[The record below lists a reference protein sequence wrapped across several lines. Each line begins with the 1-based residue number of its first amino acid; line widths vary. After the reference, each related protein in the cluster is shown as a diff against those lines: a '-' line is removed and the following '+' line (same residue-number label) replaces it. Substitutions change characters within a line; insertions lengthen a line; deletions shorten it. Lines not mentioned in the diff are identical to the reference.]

1 MSSAVK
7 DAIGGDIVAGDNNND
22 SNIRYLFNDGVASH
36 PVLELLPE
44 EENPNDDVTRG
55 VVNANENKEGV
66 AATITPSFVL
76 DVTWPRV
83 AVFYHP
89 TSAAC
94 QDFTPNYIAL
104 ARAVRHRSSRVPVA
118 FHAVSCAVHDEVCAE
133 FEIRSVP
140 VILAFK
146 AGRVDGLTLERN
158 QDNTIDIMAVADAL
172 ELNLGP
178 AEGGKFENGGGAGDD
193 TDAGSRG
200 QDSSVMVV
208 GGMAGS
214 TTKHQAAAGGIKKGV
229 GGRRIH
235 SSHHHHHAAAAAA
248 AAAVAAADPESTVV
262 FSDAAAS
269 FIVSME
275 QTVYDPN
282 GPTDSPLSREL
293 AYTLREYL
301 DLLHWTLP
309 PNWRLHDLINDLRS
323 DYDSI
328 IKGRSQLLRVLDRH
342 RNPGDRPSWSRSCV
356 RGQYVDPNESGG
368 LDVVQEFS
376 GYSCGLLR
384 MFHISA
390 IGVAQQHSRV
400 LGDTGRVRPSHV
412 ATVFRD
418 YVESFY
424 GGSSRILRRV
434 FLECVDK
441 CLFEL
446 CGSLADV
453 QADTPQS
460 DPGWHELT
468 MWLWNVHN
476 HIRSSIA
483 SDGTAVAPSQEI
495 LWPTQEECPACF
507 GTLGGVD
514 SVAIY
519 DHIKS
524 VYWPVGI
531 QNPRIIVIKP
541 WRGKRRP
548 LGRLR
553 SAAGG
558 VLTDVII
565 IVLLGALGFALKQ
578 YWIKNDKR
586 MKEKGWKS
594 PFLDTIRNWSL
605 PNISIGSGN
614 KRKGNINGRTGL
626 RSYAPGNRMR
636 QRYIEKTPGR
646 QAQREISSSGFA
658 TGRSRSSARSSSS
671 NSSKNRGRNGANNG
685 ISSGS
690 SGRRSAAG
698 ARHHSTFMNV

>member
-1 MSSAVK
+1 MQSVGSDVAAV
-7 DAIGGDIVAGDNNND
+7 GDTT
-22 SNIRYLFNDGVASH
+22 IRYLFNDGVASH
-36 PVLELLPE
+36 PVRELLPE
-44 EENPNDDVTRG
+44 DENPTDDVTRG
-55 VVNANENKEGV
+55 VVNGNENKEGV

-89 TSAAC
+89 ASAAC
-94 QDFTPNYIAL
+94 QDFTSNYIAL

-118 FHAVSCAVHDEVCAE
+118 FHAVSCAVHDEVCSE

-146 AGRVDGLTLERN
+146 AGRVDGLALERT
-158 QDNTIDIMAVADAL
+158 QDNTIDIMSVADVL

-178 AEGGKFENGGGAGDD
+178 AEDGQFENGGGDGN
-193 TDAGSRG
+193 GG
-200 QDSSVMVV
+200 GGKGSSVMVA

-214 TTKHQAAAGGIKKGV
+214 TTQHQAAAGGNNRGA
-229 GGRRIH
+229 GGGGGIH
-235 SSHHHHHAAAAAA
+235 PATHHHHAADAAA

-282 GPTDSPLSREL
+282 GPDSPLDREL
-293 AYTLREYL
+293 SYTLREYL

-323 DYDSI
+323 DYETI
-328 IKGRSQLLRVLDRH
+328 IKGRTQLLQVLDRH

-356 RGQYVDPNESGG
+356 RGQYIDPNESGG

-434 FLECVDK
+434 FLESVDD

-453 QADTPQS
+453 QADTPQF

-468 MWLWNVHN
+468 IWLWNVHN

-483 SDGTAVAPSQEI
+483 SGGTAVVPSQEI
-495 LWPTQEECPACF
+495 LWPSQEECPACF

-514 SVAIY
+514 DAAIY
-519 DHIKS
+519 EHVKS
-524 VYWPVGI
+524 IYWPAGI

-548 LGRLR
+548 LGKLR
-553 SAAGG
+553 SVAGG
-558 VLTDVII
+558 LFTDIII
-565 IVLLGALGFALKQ
+565 IVLLGVLGLALKQ
-578 YWIKNDKR
+578 YWMKDDKR
-586 MKEKGWKS
+586 MKREKGWEIPS
-594 PFLDTIRNWSL
+594 LEWEIPPLDTFKWIL
-605 PNISIGSGN
+605 PNFSIVSSRN
-614 KRKGNINGRTGL
+614 KRKDNMNGSTGL

-636 QRYIEKTPGR
+636 QRYSNKTFGG
-646 QAQREISSSGFA
+646 QALREVPSGFA
-658 TGRSRSSARSSSS
+658 AGRSRSSARSDSS
-671 NSSKNRGRNGANNG
+671 NNRLANDSRG
-685 ISSGS
+685 SG
-690 SGRRSAAG
+690 GRRSVAG
-698 ARHHSTFMNV
+698 GRHHSTFMNV